1 MIVIFMGVSGS
12 GKTTIGKSLAESL
25 GWTFFDGD
33 DFHPTANVSKMAKG
47 IPLSDND
54 RQPWFNALRKQI
66 KKLISKDVSAVITCS
81 ALKRVY
87 REYLQD
93 DNEAVRFVYLKGD
106 YELIRERMEGRSS
119 HFMKADLLLSQFA
132 ALQEPEGVIT
142 VNISRDPEEIVKS
155 IIAELRRA

>member
-1 MIVIFMGVSGS
+1 MGDACGS
-12 GKTTIGKSLAESL
+12 SANLYESKQRRGKL
-25 GWTFFDGD
+25 
-33 DFHPTANVSKMAKG
+33 
-47 IPLSDND
+47 
-54 RQPWFNALRKQI
+54 I
-66 KKLISKDVSAVITCS
+66 KKLISKDVSAVIACS

>member
-1 MIVIFMGVSGS
+1 MLVIFMGVSGS

-54 RQPWFNALRKQI
+54 RQPWLNALRKLI
-66 KKLISKDVSAVITCS
+66 KKLISKDVSAVIACS